1 MIGINFLNKIPFKNK
16 VKKLQLKV
24 VYQNTPGM
32 CRTDNAT
39 PSSPH
44 SPPVNRRKSRPPLR
58 KAFSGKSVTDGF
70 PVSAREEGTS
80 LDYSAL
86 AT

>member
-16 VKKLQLKV
+16 VKKIQLKV
-24 VYQNTPGM
+24 VYQNMPNM

-44 SPPVNRRKSRPPLR
+44 SPPANRRKSRP
-58 KAFSGKSVTDGF
+58 AFEKLF
-70 PVSAREEGTS
+70 PVSQ
-80 LDYSAL
+80 
-86 AT
+86 

>member
-16 VKKLQLKV
+16 VKKIQLKV
-24 VYQNTPGM
+24 VYQNMPNM

-44 SPPVNRRKSRPPLR
+44 SPPVNRRKSPPLR

-80 LDYSAL
+80 LDYSAP

>member
-1 MIGINFLNKIPFKNK
+1 MIGIKFLNKIPFKNK

-24 VYQNTPGM
+24 VYQNTSSM

-44 SPPVNRRKSRPPLR
+44 SPPANRRKSRP
-58 KAFSGKSVTDGF
+58 AFEKLF
-70 PVSAREEGTS
+70 PVSQ
-80 LDYSAL
+80 
-86 AT
+86 